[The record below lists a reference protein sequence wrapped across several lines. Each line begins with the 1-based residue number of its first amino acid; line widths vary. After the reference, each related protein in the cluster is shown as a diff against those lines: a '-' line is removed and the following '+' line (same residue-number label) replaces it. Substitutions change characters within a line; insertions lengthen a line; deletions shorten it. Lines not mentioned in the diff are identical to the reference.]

1 MKIKLALVFFIIFA
15 CGKDSVPDPDPAI
28 LLAPTNGDNCNTASS
43 INLEQSRV
51 DFSWSKA
58 NNTDYYEIIVINKS
72 SNSIFKDTTSGKQS
86 NGEIL
91 ETISSRVT
99 LSKGSAYS
107 WSVISISNATAIT
120 TESEKWEFYLEGN
133 VSGDFLPQPAN
144 LIYPANNELISLDNS
159 NIIQFDWSSND
170 DDDNLLIYDFYLG
183 TSSNDLSKLG
193 DKITDS
199 FFNQELSI
207 GTNYFWQVITYDQQ
221 GNNSVSGIYQFETG
235 P

>member
-1 MKIKLALVFFIIFA
+1 
-15 CGKDSVPDPDPAI
+15 
-28 LLAPTNGDNCNTASS
+28 
-43 INLEQSRV
+43 
-51 DFSWSKA
+51 
-58 NNTDYYEIIVINKS
+58 
-72 SNSIFKDTTSGKQS
+72 
-86 NGEIL
+86 
-91 ETISSRVT
+91 
-99 LSKGSAYS
+99 
-107 WSVISISNATAIT
+107 
-120 TESEKWEFYLEGN
+120 LEGN

-170 DDDNLLIYDFYLG
+170 EDDNILIYDFYLG
-183 TSSNDLSKLG
+183 TTSNDLSKLG